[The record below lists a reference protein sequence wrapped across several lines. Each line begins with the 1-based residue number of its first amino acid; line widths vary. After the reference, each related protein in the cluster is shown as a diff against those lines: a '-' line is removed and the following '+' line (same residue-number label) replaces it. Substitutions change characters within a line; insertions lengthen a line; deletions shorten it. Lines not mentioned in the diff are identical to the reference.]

1 MFFYFWLCWVSIA
14 VPRLLMA
21 GASLVAE
28 DGLQGAWA
36 SVLARGLSSRGS
48 QA

>member
-1 MFFYFWLCWVSIA
+1 MVFYFWLCWVFIA

-21 GASLVAE
+21 RAPLVAE
-28 DGLQGAWA
+28 DGLQGAQA

-48 QA
+48 WA